1 MGSKLVCPIC
11 NGVVSGRPFKSWKF
25 GRYEVKRYEC
35 QNCKSKFNLYESPK
49 RRYTIPKAK

>member
-1 MGSKLVCPIC
+1 MTSKLVCPVC
-11 NGVVSGRPFKSWKF
+11 SKSVSVSPFKSWKF

-49 RRYTIPKAK
+49 RTYTIPKPK